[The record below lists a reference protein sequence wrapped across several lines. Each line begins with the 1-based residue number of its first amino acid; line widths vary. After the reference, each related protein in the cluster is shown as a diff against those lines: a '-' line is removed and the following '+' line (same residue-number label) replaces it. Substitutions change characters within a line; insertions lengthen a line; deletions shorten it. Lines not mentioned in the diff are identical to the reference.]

1 MHKDILKG
9 KWMQLRGDVRK
20 WWGKMTD
27 DDVDQIQ
34 GDMERFLGKLQQRYG
49 YTREQAERELNEF
62 LSLPDKE
69 RKRTA

>member
-1 MHKDILKG
+1 
-9 KWMQLRGDVRK
+9 MQLRGDVRK

>member
-1 MHKDILKG
+1 VHKDILKG

-20 WWGKMTD
+20 WWGKVTD